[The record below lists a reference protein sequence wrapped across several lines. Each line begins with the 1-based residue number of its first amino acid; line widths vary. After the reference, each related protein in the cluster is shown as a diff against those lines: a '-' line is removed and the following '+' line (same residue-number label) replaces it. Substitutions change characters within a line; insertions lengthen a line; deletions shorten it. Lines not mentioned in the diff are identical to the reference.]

1 MCKECGHYECT
12 GGCPNYE
19 PVIFDICEECKKP
32 IYEGETY
39 LNGINGY
46 YCKECI
52 EDMTK
57 AELIKLLGF
66 EMKTAR
72 VEEY

>member
-1 MCKECGHYECT
+1 MCKECGHYKCT

-57 AELIKLLGF
+57 EELIKLLGF
-66 EMKTAR
+66 ELKEAR